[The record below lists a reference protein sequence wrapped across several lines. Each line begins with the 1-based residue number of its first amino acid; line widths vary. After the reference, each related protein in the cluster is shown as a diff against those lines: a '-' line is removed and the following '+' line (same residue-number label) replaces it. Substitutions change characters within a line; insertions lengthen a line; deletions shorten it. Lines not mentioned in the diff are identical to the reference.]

1 MADENP
7 TYRVEPFGDT
17 EKYTCLVS
25 DAGHADGICGHWA
38 TDKELFEQHMHQR
51 HAGVM
56 VAEAPAQSPRAS
68 QDETQDATPDE
79 AQDATQDATLEAKE

>member
-25 DAGHADGICGHWA
+25 DAGHEDGICGHWS
-38 TDKELFEQHMHQR
+38 TDKELFELHMLQR

-56 VAEAPAQSPRAS
+56 HEASAPQPAQSAARQGRPAVAEQRAP
-68 QDETQDATPDE
+68 A
-79 AQDATQDATLEAKE
+79 AKE